1 MMWAGQRVKPE
12 AEISLGAPRNAPLRT
27 GRCRVRRLRSSITI
41 ATFAGSNRPASD
53 HKPVSF
59 PFPERSL
66 EGDVVSRPA
75 APNPSQDRALV
86 AVDSS
91 NPGML
96 PALEVRRR
104 LAR

>member
-1 MMWAGQRVKPE
+1 MVWTGQRVKPE
-12 AEISLGAPRNAPLRT
+12 TEISLGAPRNAPLRT

-41 ATFAGSNRPASD
+41 ATFAGSDRPASD

-66 EGDVVSRPA
+66 EGDVRSRPA
-75 APNPSQDRALV
+75 APNPSQDRAFV
-86 AVDSS
+86 AMNSS
-91 NPGML
+91 NRGML
-96 PALEVRRR
+96 PTIEVRRR